1 MKTITTMRQTV
12 ATMANQLRK
21 LGYSLSNAFK
31 VAWRRVKQNM
41 TIRVIGTTYE
51 NRQELLQFIKN
62 QDKSNLTVYLKRD
75 YTNLYD
81 QYAVAVVVG
90 IKGIGYA
97 HIGYVPKGLAQS
109 LSKVIEKGILLETSI
124 EVIGGY
130 VNKAN
135 YGALLTISI

>member
-1 MKTITTMRQTV
+1 MAHV

-51 NRQELLQFIKN
+51 NRQELLQFINN
-62 QDKSNLTVYLKRD
+62 QDKSNLTVCLKRD
-75 YTNLYD
+75 YANLYD
-81 QYAVAVVVG
+81 QYAVAVVIG

-135 YGALLTISI
+135 YGA